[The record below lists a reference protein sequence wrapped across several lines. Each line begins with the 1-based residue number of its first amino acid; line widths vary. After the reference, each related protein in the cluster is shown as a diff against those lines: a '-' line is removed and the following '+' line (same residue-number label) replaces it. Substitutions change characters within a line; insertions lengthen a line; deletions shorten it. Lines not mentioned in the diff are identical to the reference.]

1 MAPLGLRKT
10 ISNSLNINETDIA
23 QTKACEPKIWVERV
37 RQKSGADHE
46 RDFRFSFERHQPFT
60 SDARVGAEGRGS
72 VAISAFPQLH
82 ILTCSARK
90 SLIRLRSRGDDAPK
104 SVACPERMRQR
115 ALPRQ
120 TNVVPSM
127 LDRGTEQGESLT
139 SSMVSVSHRW

>member
-60 SDARVGAEGRGS
+60 SDARVEKESRTVCGMGR
-72 VAISAFPQLH
+72 ISAAS
-82 ILTCSARK
+82 LTEVLCSQGIDVTQTTVPRCAQVR
-90 SLIRLRSRGDDAPK
+90 
-104 SVACPERMRQR
+104 RMSGTR
-115 ALPRQ
+115 ALIGH
-120 TNVVPSM
+120 
-127 LDRGTEQGESLT
+127 LGGK
-139 SSMVSVSHRW
+139 